1 MTCVTGHSLI
11 TLPAGAHGSPR
22 RRPEEVG
29 GIRGKASP
37 ATGVARRSIH
47 STTEGAIGPRA
58 PDRCNRRS
66 EGRVST
72 PMTPN
77 RRPGPDPNDRE
88 LRLSKVGRALT
99 FAFAAAVLT
108 AGGVFYTLVVLLDVQ
123 DLKTTAT
130 LDAKTLWEDTAT
142 EGIGL

>member
-1 MTCVTGHSLI
+1 M
-11 TLPAGAHGSPR
+11 
-22 RRPEEVG
+22 
-29 GIRGKASP
+29 
-37 ATGVARRSIH
+37 
-47 STTEGAIGPRA
+47 
-58 PDRCNRRS
+58 
-66 EGRVST
+66 
-72 PMTPN
+72 
-77 RRPGPDPNDRE
+77 
-88 LRLSKVGRALT
+88 SKVGRALT